1 MHIIINTKN
10 APQPIGPYVQGIK
23 KNNIV
28 IISGQIPINLNSK
41 IISDDIIK
49 QTKQVLNNIKIIIEK
64 SGLKI
69 NNIVKTTI
77 FVTNLNEIKKINLIY
92 KEFFKKNNSEFPSR
106 TCVEVNK
113 LPKNAKIEIEAIAI
127 N

>member
-92 KEFFKKNNSEFPSR
+92 KEFFKKNIVYIFLNFITLNPIS
-106 TCVEVNK
+106 V
-113 LPKNAKIEIEAIAI
+113 
-127 N
+127 

>member
-1 MHIIINTKN
+1 MHIIINTKH

-41 IISDDIIK
+41 IISDDIIE

-64 SGLKI
+64 SGLQIK
-69 NNIVKTTI
+69 NIVKTTI
-77 FVTNLNEIKKINLIY
+77 FITNLNEIKKINLIY

-106 TCVEVNK
+106 TCVEVSK